1 MVTGTIYYQLYL
13 DFLAGAMTHLTP
25 LKCYLLLRS
34 LEWIV
39 LPKTQFCYYFHY
51 QAFFCG
57 MKNFIFWRVFKIF
70 NDSSYIA
77 ITAPKMITKNSK
89 KYCFY
94 DMVWMFHSWIMQ
106 QLLKG
111 SFTKNYSPS
120 CLSKPM
126 RPSFIFGKQIQIL
139 LMTSESFLSLHRHLR
154 NWNVP
159 RHRNIVRTSLKWSMW
174 YQWFNH

>member
-1 MVTGTIYYQLYL
+1 MYHLSRPICTILMVTGTIYHQLYL

-57 MKNFIFWRVFKIF
+57 MKNCIFWRVFKIF

-89 KYCFY
+89 KYCFLWHGLNVSF
-94 DMVWMFHSWIMQ
+94 MNRATGLE
-106 QLLKG
+106 LLKG

-126 RPSFIFGKQIQIL
+126 RPSFIFGKTNSDTFDDIW
-139 LMTSESFLSLHRHLR
+139 ELS
-154 NWNVP
+154 VP
-159 RHRNIVRTSLKWSMW
+159 A
-174 YQWFNH
+174 